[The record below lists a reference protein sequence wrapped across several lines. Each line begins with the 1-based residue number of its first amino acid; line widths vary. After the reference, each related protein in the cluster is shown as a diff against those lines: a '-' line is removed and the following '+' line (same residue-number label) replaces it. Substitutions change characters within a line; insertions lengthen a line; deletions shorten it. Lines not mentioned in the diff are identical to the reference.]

1 MRIWGIRRGLVLFAM
16 TFVITLTVVI
26 GYGFLVSWMEVTER
40 HFKTYD
46 DAAKSGLVGEGQKH
60 GWVPRTAF
68 DIHFRGDVESNEMWV
83 AFKAPREALVGRL
96 RRCTGMSPAD
106 VAHPRYRPRGTWW
119 PEGLGP
125 DPGTRSRAFK
135 YYRCAPDTFTAVD
148 EARGQMFAWRLAS

>member
-1 MRIWGIRRGLVLFAM
+1 MWGIRPGLGLFAV
-16 TFVITLTVVI
+16 TFAITLTALI
-26 GYGFLVSWMEVTER
+26 GFGVFVSWMEVTEH

-46 DAAKSGLVGEGQKH
+46 DAARSGLVAEGGTH
-60 GWVPRTAF
+60 GWVPKTAS

-96 RRCTGMSPAD
+96 RRCAAMSPAD

-125 DPGTRSRAFK
+125 DPGIRSRAFK
-135 YYRCAPDTFTAVD
+135 YYRCEGDTFTAVD
-148 EARGQMFAWRLAS
+148 EARGQIFAWRLAS